1 MNDLEIKQALLETCP
16 VRPGQ
21 EARAWDS
28 FQNRLQG
35 KPSRFPLFL
44 RVPWLIPCGGAAAL
58 VLFALVFDSPSVAPA
73 SATSQS
79 PGIFATAFYSQSAK
93 AQVVWLNGMD
103 PATDR
108 PTYMDPTTKVD
119 PDSENAPNADKL

>member
-16 VRPGQ
+16 VKPGQ

-28 FQNRLQG
+28 FQNRLQA
-35 KPSRFPLFL
+35 KPSRLPVYFRLPG
-44 RVPWLIPCGGAAAL
+44 LIPFGGAAAL
-58 VLFALVFDSPSVAPA
+58 VLFALRFASPAVAPL
-73 SATSQS
+73 SAASQS

-119 PDSENAPNADKL
+119 PDSGNTPDKL